1 MSRKNLEIYLER
13 LEKLFNTDPVKAVCL
28 AVPIKHLINL
38 FYDGVPL
45 EGERITEIENFL
57 ESWEEIYEKEG
68 IEGLDLLLK
77 RAHQL
82 ALLPLFD

>member
-13 LEKLFNTDPVKAVCL
+13 LKKLFNTDPVKAVCL
-28 AVPIKHLINL
+28 AVPIKHLVNL
-38 FYDGVPL
+38 FDDGVPL

-57 ESWEEIYEKEG
+57 KLWEEIYGKEG
-68 IEGLDLLLK
+68 TEGLDLLLK
-77 RAHQL
+77 RANQL